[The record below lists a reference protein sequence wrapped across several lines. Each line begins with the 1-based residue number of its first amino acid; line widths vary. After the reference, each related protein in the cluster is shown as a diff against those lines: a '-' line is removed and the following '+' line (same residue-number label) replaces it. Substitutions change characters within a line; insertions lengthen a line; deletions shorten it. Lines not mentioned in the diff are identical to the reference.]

1 MERELRDELEVP
13 GYAIGYF
20 AQPKHYWLKQAKDTM
35 DRAAKYGATTPNE
48 MKEEDKKDLRE
59 ALIALGQKV
68 SF

>member
-1 MERELRDELEVP
+1 MQRELRDELEVP
-13 GYAIGYF
+13 GHVVGYF
-20 AQPKHYWLKQAKDTM
+20 AEPKDYWLNQAKNAM
-35 DRAAKYGATTPNE
+35 DRAAKYGATKPND